1 MDQPLQTNR
10 PGKGTIL
17 MSSYAYD
24 LLRGG
29 ERKEPE
35 LLSSAPRP
43 RAAQAPDDSGGAD
56 DTRRESDSEQV
67 AA

>member
-1 MDQPLQTNR
+1 
-10 PGKGTIL
+10 
-17 MSSYAYD
+17 MSSCAYD

-29 ERKEPE
+29 EQKGPE

-43 RAAQAPDDSGGAD
+43 RAEGVQDGSGGAD
-56 DTRRESDSEQV
+56 VTRHESDSEQV

>member
-1 MDQPLQTNR
+1 
-10 PGKGTIL
+10 

-29 ERKEPE
+29 EQKGPG

-43 RAAQAPDDSGGAD
+43 RAEGAQDDSGGAAGN
-56 DTRRESDSEQV
+56 TRRESDSEQV

>member
-1 MDQPLQTNR
+1 
-10 PGKGTIL
+10 

-29 ERKEPE
+29 EQKRPE
-35 LLSSAPRP
+35 LLSFAPGS
-43 RAAQAPDDSGGAD
+43 RAEGAQDDSGGAD
-56 DTRRESDSEQV
+56 DTPRESDSEQV

>member
-1 MDQPLQTNR
+1 MDQPLQMNH

-29 ERKEPE
+29 EQKGPE

-43 RAAQAPDDSGGAD
+43 RAEGAQDDSGGAD

>member
-1 MDQPLQTNR
+1 
-10 PGKGTIL
+10 

-29 ERKEPE
+29 EHKGPE
-35 LLSSAPRP
+35 LLSSAPR
-43 RAAQAPDDSGGAD
+43 RRAEAAQDDSGGAD
-56 DTRRESDSEQV
+56 DTRRELDSEQV

>member
-1 MDQPLQTNR
+1 MDQPLQMNH

-17 MSSYAYD
+17 KSLYAYD

-29 ERKEPE
+29 EQKRPE

-43 RAAQAPDDSGGAD
+43 RAEGAQDDSGGAH
-56 DTRRESDSEQV
+56 DTRRESEHEQV